1 MINVDELIKKALKEG
16 NKIRLKVYR
25 NLKSEIM
32 NFKTQKNAPEYTEA
46 AEISIIKKYVSKM
59 EDAEKQYSEAARED
73 LVSECRDELEVLR
86 KLLPEPVTESE
97 LSDWIMS
104 TALDRNWV
112 GTDDVSTRIMIPK
125 KEMGNLIKQ
134 VKSTFP
140 TADGKMIADI
150 VKANLE

>member
-16 NKIRLKVYR
+16 NKVELKVYR

-32 NFKTQKNAPEYTEA
+32 NFKTQKNAPEYNEA
-46 AEISIIKKYVSKM
+46 TEISIIKKYASKM
-59 EDAEKQYSEAARED
+59 EDVEKQYSEAGRED
-73 LVSECRDELEVLR
+73 LVSECRDELDILR
-86 KLLPEPVTESE
+86 KLLPKPVTESE
-97 LSDWIMS
+97 LSDWIMA

-134 VKSTFP
+134 VKSAFP